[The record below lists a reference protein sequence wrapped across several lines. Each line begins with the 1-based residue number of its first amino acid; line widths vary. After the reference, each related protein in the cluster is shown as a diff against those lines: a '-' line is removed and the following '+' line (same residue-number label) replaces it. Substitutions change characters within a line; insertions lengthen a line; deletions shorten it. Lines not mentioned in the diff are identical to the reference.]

1 MFDVV
6 RKVRDGLS
14 CFLQKET
21 DCSHLGIA
29 KRQERRSNPLS
40 EITIDLRLDFQ
51 IPESGLTINGLIGG
65 LKEGVSQIHTAILG
79 TLMKALEECSIEAL
93 MQKEPGR
100 YRRNGRQSK
109 PRYLKSSL
117 GSIAYRFAQLKDQQN
132 GRSLMPLVQALD
144 IPAYDHYLEDALEPG
159 IGLSVHV
166 SYRRASSEVE
176 RLGGQ
181 SMSHT
186 TVHNRLQ
193 EFARNHDPFGA
204 MKEKAFRFLV
214 VDGTKVHLQ
223 GPLGRDL
230 GVVEMRWAMAS
241 LGSLSRFEPV
251 GFWIDT
257 EWAEIRRDLESR
269 LAYDKLEVLFS
280 DGGFGIA
287 EHLLHPAMKQQRCRW
302 HGKREFP
309 YLLYADGFKKAEQQ
323 SLVDKL
329 RSVPVMTLTQ
339 KDIEKLR
346 PEDRPLVEQMVE
358 KTQQGFEQLLQALDP
373 QRYRR
378 ARTYI
383 ENLMEPIT
391 TFLKHWLENG
401 EVMPLTTNAIESA
414 FSQVSNRI
422 KRVGR
427 RWSEAGLLN
436 WLKVTFYKI
445 FKPELWT
452 RLWNSER
459 DIPKIK
465 LISLQISW
473 RWSNVIT

>member
-1 MFDVV
+1 M
-6 RKVRDGLS
+6 G
-14 CFLQKET
+14 
-21 DCSHLGIA
+21 
-29 KRQERRSNPLS
+29 
-40 EITIDLRLDFQ
+40 EITMEVRLVFE

-65 LKEGVSQIHTAILG
+65 LKEGVSQIHGAILG
-79 TLMKALEECSIEAL
+79 NLMKALEERLINGII
-93 MQKEPGR
+93 QNDPQR
-100 YRRNGRQSK
+100 YRRNGSQSK

-117 GSIAYRFAQLKDQQN
+117 GSIAYRFAQLKDQQS
-132 GRSLMPLVQALD
+132 GRSLMPLVEALA
-144 IPAYDHYLEDALEPG
+144 IPAYDHYLEEALEPG
-159 IGLSVHV
+159 IGLTVHV
-166 SYRRASSEVE
+166 SYRRATSEVE

-186 TVHNRLQ
+186 TVHSRLQ
-193 EFARNHDPFGA
+193 KFAQSHDPFGP

-257 EWAEIRRDLESR
+257 EWAKIRKELEGR
-269 LAYDKLEVLFS
+269 LAYEKLEVLFS

-287 EHLLHPAMKQQRCRW
+287 DHLLHPAMKQQRCQW

-323 SLVDKL
+323 RLVDKL
-329 RSVPVMTLTQ
+329 KAVPVMNLTQ

-346 PEDRPLVEQMVE
+346 PEDRPLVEQLVE
-358 KTQQGFEQLLQALDP
+358 KTQQGFKQLLQALDP
-373 QRYRR
+373 QRYPRT
-378 ARTYI
+378 RTYI

-414 FSQVSNRI
+414 FSQVNNRI
-422 KRVGR
+422 KRVGK

-452 RLWNSER
+452 TLWNSER

-465 LISLQISW
+465 LMSLQISW
-473 RWSNVIT
+473 RWSDAIT

>member
-1 MFDVV
+1 
-6 RKVRDGLS
+6 
-14 CFLQKET
+14 
-21 DCSHLGIA
+21 LG
-29 KRQERRSNPLS
+29 
-40 EITIDLRLDFQ
+40 EITMELRLVFE

-65 LKEGVSQIHTAILG
+65 LKEGVSQIHGAILG
-79 TLMKALEECSIEAL
+79 NLMKALEERLINAMIEH
-93 MQKEPGR
+93 EPGR
-100 YRRNGRQSK
+100 YRRNGSQSK

-117 GSIAYRFAQLKDQQN
+117 GSIAYRFAQLKDQQS
-132 GRSLMPLVQALD
+132 GRSLMPLVEALA
-144 IPAYDHYLEDALEPG
+144 IPAYDHYLEEALEPG

-166 SYRRASSEVE
+166 SYRRATSEVE

-186 TVHNRLQ
+186 TVHSRLQ
-193 EFARNHDPFGA
+193 QLAGSHDPFGP

-257 EWAEIRRDLESR
+257 EWAEIRKELEGR
-269 LAYDKLEVLFS
+269 LAYEKLEVLFS

-287 EHLLHPAMKQQRCRW
+287 DHLLHPAMKQQRCQW

-323 SLVDKL
+323 RLVDKL
-329 RSVPVMTLTQ
+329 KAVPVMNLTQ

-346 PEDRPLVEQMVE
+346 PEDRPLVEQLVE
-358 KTQQGFEQLLQALDP
+358 KTQQGFKQLLQALDP
-373 QRYRR
+373 QRYPRT
-378 ARTYI
+378 RTYI

-391 TFLKHWLENG
+391 TFLKHWLEKG
-401 EVMPLTTNAIESA
+401 EVMPLTSNAIESA
-414 FSQVSNRI
+414 FSQVNNRI
-422 KRVGR
+422 KRVGK

-452 RLWNSER
+452 TLWNSER

-465 LISLQISW
+465 LMSLQISW
-473 RWSNVIT
+473 RWSDAIT

>member
-1 MFDVV
+1 M
-6 RKVRDGLS
+6 G
-14 CFLQKET
+14 
-21 DCSHLGIA
+21 
-29 KRQERRSNPLS
+29 
-40 EITIDLRLDFQ
+40 EITMELRLVFE

-65 LKEGVSQIHTAILG
+65 LKQGVSQIHGAILSN
-79 TLMKALEECSIEAL
+79 LMKALEERLINGII
-93 MQKEPGR
+93 QNDPQR
-100 YRRNGRQSK
+100 YRRNGSQSK

-117 GSIAYRFAQLKDQQN
+117 GSIAYRFAQLKDQQS
-132 GRSLMPLVQALD
+132 GRTLMPLVQALA
-144 IPAYDHYLEDALEPG
+144 IPAYDHYLEEALEPG

-166 SYRRASSEVE
+166 SYRRATSEVA

-186 TVHNRLQ
+186 TVHSRLQ
-193 EFARNHDPFGA
+193 EFARSHDPFGP

-230 GVVEMRWAMAS
+230 GAVEMRWAMAS

-257 EWAEIRRDLESR
+257 EWAEIRRELEGR
-269 LAYDKLEVLFS
+269 LAYEKLEVLFS

-287 EHLLHPAMKQQRCRW
+287 EHLLHPAMTQQRCQW
-302 HGKREFP
+302 HGRREFP

-323 SLVDKL
+323 RLVDKL
-329 RSVPVMTLTQ
+329 QTVPVMTLTQ

-346 PEDRPLVEQMVE
+346 PEDRPVVQQLVE

-373 QRYRR
+373 QHYPRT
-378 ARTYI
+378 RTYI

-401 EVMPLTTNAIESA
+401 EVIPLTTNAIESA
-414 FSQVSNRI
+414 FSQVNNRI

-452 RLWNSER
+452 TLWNSER
-459 DIPKIK
+459 HIPNIK
-465 LISLQISW
+465 LLSLQISW
-473 RWSNVIT
+473 RWSDAIT

>member
-1 MFDVV
+1 
-6 RKVRDGLS
+6 
-14 CFLQKET
+14 
-21 DCSHLGIA
+21 LG
-29 KRQERRSNPLS
+29 
-40 EITIDLRLDFQ
+40 EITMEVRLVFE

-65 LKEGVSQIHTAILG
+65 LKEGVSQIHGAILG
-79 TLMKALEECSIEAL
+79 NLMKALEERLINGII
-93 MQKEPGR
+93 QNDPQR
-100 YRRNGRQSK
+100 YRRNGSQSK

-117 GSIAYRFAQLKDQQN
+117 GSIAYRFAQLKDQQS
-132 GRSLMPLVQALD
+132 GRSLMPLVEALA
-144 IPAYDHYLEDALEPG
+144 IPAYDHYLEEALEPG
-159 IGLSVHV
+159 IGLTVHV
-166 SYRRASSEVE
+166 SYRRATSEVE

-186 TVHNRLQ
+186 TVHSRLQ
-193 EFARNHDPFGA
+193 KFAQSHDPFGP

-257 EWAEIRRDLESR
+257 EWAEIRKELEGR
-269 LAYDKLEVLFS
+269 LAYEKLEVLFS

-287 EHLLHPAMKQQRCRW
+287 DHLLHPAMKQQRCQW

-323 SLVDKL
+323 RLVDKL
-329 RSVPVMTLTQ
+329 KAVPVMNLTQ

-346 PEDRPLVEQMVE
+346 PEDRPLVEQLVE
-358 KTQQGFEQLLQALDP
+358 KTQQGFKQLLQALDP
-373 QRYRR
+373 QRYPRT
-378 ARTYI
+378 RTYI

-414 FSQVSNRI
+414 FSQVNNRI
-422 KRVGR
+422 KRVGK

-452 RLWNSER
+452 TLWNSER

-465 LISLQISW
+465 LMSLQISW
-473 RWSNVIT
+473 RWSDAIT